1 MLTNAEISKKVRE
14 LEIRSKRLTRHL
26 FTGEYH
32 SAFKGRGMSFREV
45 REYAAGDDIRFID
58 WNVSAR
64 FNHPFSKLFEE
75 ERELTVML
83 LVDVSASSLFGT
95 VHARKKDI
103 ITEVCSVLA
112 FSAINNND
120 KVGMILF
127 SDKIEAYIPPKKG
140 RDHVL
145 YIVRQL
151 LTTEPKQKGTSVSEA
166 IRFMTRSVRQK
177 SIVFLLS
184 DFAEETA
191 PAARSST
198 NPAAPGAAAAPAPAV
213 AAPGAHGSG
222 SANPAAATARVPRDS
237 QPERFEEAL
246 KVAGK
251 KHDMIGIKVYDR
263 MDMQLPDIG
272 LIEAEDAE
280 TGRTYWVDTSDY
292 LVRTGYQQYFF
303 DHTERCK
310 SIFSKAGCDLLHLRT
325 DEDYVKILQR
335 FFVGRNRPA

>member
-1 MLTNAEISKKVRE
+1 MLTTAEILKKVRE
-14 LEIRSKRLTRHL
+14 LDIKSKRLTRHL

-95 VHARKKDI
+95 IHARKKDL
-103 ITEVCSVLA
+103 ITEVCAVLA

-120 KVGMILF
+120 KVGAVFF
-127 SDKIEAYIPPKKG
+127 SDKIETYIPPKKG
-140 RDHVL
+140 REHVL

-151 LTTEPKQKGTSVSEA
+151 LTIEPKRKGTSLSEA
-166 IRFMTRSVRQK
+166 IRFFNRSARQK
-177 SIVFLLS
+177 AIVFLLS
-184 DFAEETA
+184 DFLDG
-191 PAARSST
+191 
-198 NPAAPGAAAAPAPAV
+198 NGQPAAPGQ
-213 AAPGAHGSG
+213 GS
-222 SANPAAATARVPRDS
+222 PAAGRTEPG
-237 QPERFEEAL
+237 FEDAL

-251 KHDMIGIKVYDR
+251 KHDMIGIKIYDK
-263 MDMQLPDIG
+263 MDVELPAIG
-272 LIEAEDAE
+272 MIDAEDSE
-280 TGRTYWVDTSDY
+280 TGGRHWVDTNDY
-292 LVRTGYQQYFF
+292 LVRTNYQQYFF
-303 DHTERCK
+303 NQTEQCK
-310 SIFSKAGCDLLHLRT
+310 SIFQKAGCDLLHLRT

-335 FFVGRNRPA
+335 FFASRHRPV